1 MGTPVS
7 NLTHLINLEYTEVP
21 ILHLPY
27 PQIHPYLPWKPEG
40 DLGGPREITETLHDL
55 STFPAKDIRDEM
67 INAYFDK
74 INPYF
79 PIVDEADF
87 RKRYADQSKPPAL
100 LLFQS
105 ILLAGA
111 HVCDHPKVV
120 QSRSVVKTVLF
131 RRAQALFDMRHENDR
146 LHLIQA
152 ALIFTWYLENDDTVS
167 ANSYY
172 WAGVA
177 CRMAFG
183 LGCHRDLSPRKP
195 TMMPPQD
202 RAIYRRVWWTLFQV
216 EIWTALEHGR
226 PSMIHLDDI
235 DQPGLAIEDFVEDGA
250 LNTKLDFGYCSRNIG
265 LCYMILEILRLNR
278 PRAINGQ
285 TLPDLSSLNS
295 RLASWMLA
303 VPKSNDFGSLQ
314 LQLHYHTALIHLH
327 RSFVNDIAA
336 HSNEIC
342 NGAASAILS
351 IFETM
356 VTGKTI
362 AQCGFTSVISL
373 LAAAIHFSKGI
384 KAAFDS
390 GSALLALSVQAQ
402 LERLL
407 QVAAELAMYWPN
419 AEAVYKLFQSLLRK
433 FRTLTSEQ
441 LDGTRSVSEAIDTID
456 WHEIL
461 LYPMS
466 SIQDGGAGVR
476 EEDWMNVI
484 SDMGMGA

>member
-1 MGTPVS
+1 
-7 NLTHLINLEYTEVP
+7 
-21 ILHLPY
+21 
-27 PQIHPYLPWKPEG
+27 
-40 DLGGPREITETLHDL
+40 
-55 STFPAKDIRDEM
+55 M
-67 INAYFDK
+67 IDAYFNK

-79 PIVDEADF
+79 PIIDETDF
-87 RKRYADQSKPPAL
+87 RKRYADSGNPPAL

-131 RRAQALFDMRHENDR
+131 RRAKALFDMRHENDR

-152 ALIFTWYLENDDTVS
+152 ALLFTWYLENDDNVS

-177 CRMAFG
+177 CRIAFG
-183 LGCHRDLSPRKP
+183 LGGHRDLLRKP

-226 PSMIHLDDI
+226 PSMIHLSDI
-235 DQPGLAIEDFVEDGA
+235 DQAGLTVDDFMENGS
-250 LNTKLDFGYCSRNIG
+250 LNTKLNFGYCSSNIE
-265 LCYMILEILRLNR
+265 LCYMILEILRFNR
-278 PRAINGQ
+278 PGDINKQ
-285 TLPDLSSLNS
+285 ISHDLSSLNS

-303 VPKSNDFGSLQ
+303 NPVSNDFGSLQ

-327 RSFVNDIAA
+327 RDFVDDMTA
-336 HSNEIC
+336 HSTEIC
-342 NGAASAILS
+342 SSAASAILC

-356 VTGKTI
+356 MAGKTI
-362 AQCGFTSVISL
+362 AQCGFTSFIAL

-384 KAAFDS
+384 KAAFESD
-390 GSALLALSVQAQ
+390 SALLALSVQAQ

-407 QVAAELAMYWPN
+407 VAAAELAIYWPN
-419 AEAVYKLFQSLLRK
+419 AEAVCKLFQSLLKK

-441 LDGTRSVSEAIDTID
+441 LNGTRSVSEAIDTID

-461 LYPMS
+461 FYDPIS
-466 SIQDGGAGVR
+466 SLQDNDVGMH
-476 EEDWMNVI
+476 EEDWMNVSPDI
-484 SDMGMGA
+484 RTGA